1 MQLRHCPSINWPPNW
16 IRIEGEGSPN
26 LTGEI
31 GIFRSIALSR
41 LEPLTI
47 CYLMMDFQGCSYM
60 GTLSFR
66 EGSLSRQVFELL
78 QQHSGESIQQI
89 GYLEFRPSDDD
100 EKMLDSKSRHLLEQS
115 HRLREKSRAL
125 SKDSQEVASH
135 CKSGHEP
142 AQGAVALS
150 EALIEELRRR

>member
-100 EKMLDSKSRHLLEQS
+100 EKMLDSNSRHLLG
-115 HRLREKSRAL
+115 LREKSRVL

-142 AQGAVALS
+142 AQGAVARS